1 MFNDLKEGA
10 VLNDPWHFHNFA
22 NAMLTV
28 FRLSSGEDWG
38 TVITDAAIVKP
49 LCTPSLWLP
58 VDGNAT
64 AGGKT
69 ALAKER
75 TQNFMGIGEWRQWD
89 INGHVQIKSDCGS
102 EFTAYPLF
110 LLFIFINNYM
120 LLPTFIASIIAS
132 YFKANL
138 FKFSLIRE
146 GDLQKYQMAW
156 IDADPDRKLSGSYLT
171 IKKSTNK
178 NTGEKLR
185 GNEKIEHPWDF
196 TKFHLL
202 LSLLDQTGCVLGFD
216 KTARPDKYKMAVL
229 RMKVQAPAKGGD
241 KFQIDYKTMCVILL
255 SISEKARPVTIV
267 DILRRE
273 AVCSHS

>member
-1 MFNDLKEGA
+1 
-10 VLNDPWHFHNFA
+10 
-22 NAMLTV
+22 
-28 FRLSSGEDWG
+28 
-38 TVITDAAIVKP
+38 
-49 LCTPSLWLP
+49 
-58 VDGNAT
+58 
-64 AGGKT
+64 
-69 ALAKER
+69 
-75 TQNFMGIGEWRQWD
+75 
-89 INGHVQIKSDCGS
+89 
-102 EFTAYPLF
+102 
-110 LLFIFINNYM
+110 M

>member
-1 MFNDLKEGA
+1 MFNDLKEGV

-49 LCTPSLWLP
+49 LCTPALWLP

-69 ALAKER
+69 ALVKER

-89 INGHVQIKSDCGS
+89 IKGHIQIKSDCGS

-138 FKFSLIRE
+138 FMFSLIRE

-171 IKKSTNK
+171 IKKSNK
-178 NTGEKLR
+178 ITEGKLH

-216 KTARPDKYKMAVL
+216 KTARPDKYRMAVL
-229 RMKVQAPAKGGD
+229 RMKLQASKGGGD
-241 KFQIDYKTMCVILL
+241 KLQIDYKTMCVILL